1 MQNVVACIYP
11 LGCAIILI
19 ILVNFFAIISPRLYE
34 PSIVELVR
42 TDDFGSN
49 ESVAERMN
57 RKRKILKRGCSMI
70 ATLFEM
76 SQNGTS
82 YEDLLTWHAR
92 IHDQDYQLSPSDEK
106 CYPPLQYPTTILYHV
121 PGEGSTSLFCLP
133 PKCGTTS
140 YQRALSQ
147 QVISLIASS
156 NNKTM
161 LRYVKEIKHDLK
173 NAPYSQMAA
182 HGDLEKIGKEKISSD
197 FFRAPDVYTIMNI
210 FKDASF
216 QNPTSF
222 LKFKNQYGTETV
234 PIYPNHDYLKKRV
247 INTRNPFN
255 RLNAGWR
262 DKYRE
267 FLYNTTTKIKFRKD
281 LAILRPFFDRAELPG
296 SEPPPGYIH
305 SFHSFLRYVNQEQG
319 ESHLNIHWKSISSLC
334 QPCRMVYNYIMDID
348 TAQEDSQY
356 VFDELELNAR
366 LPAVHNHVER
376 GMTLEDYYKDI
387 PKSLIK
393 KIYAKYYLDF
403 VLYGFSTESVEA
415 IVNIGT
421 EEPSNYSYKSYK
433 GFNSSEFNQHR
444 NVIYRSG
451 LLNSIKEL
459 AIRTVIFRLRF
470 ALLCK

>member
-1 MQNVVACIYP
+1 MQNVLSCIYP
-11 LGCAIILI
+11 FGSAIILI
-19 ILVNFFAIISPRLYE
+19 ILVNFFAIITPQLSE
-34 PSIVELVR
+34 PSIVELVQP
-42 TDDFGSN
+42 DAFGSKN

-57 RKRKILKRGCSMI
+57 RKRKILERGCSMI

-92 IHDQDYQLSPSDEK
+92 IHDLDYQLSPSDEK

-121 PGEGSTSLFCLP
+121 PSGGSMSLFCLP

-147 QVISLIASS
+147 HVISLIANS

-161 LRYVKEIKHDLK
+161 LTYVDQIKRHLKE
-173 NAPYSQMAA
+173 APYSQMAA
-182 HGDLEKIGKEKISSD
+182 HGDLEKIGKEKLSSD
-197 FFRAPDVYTIMNI
+197 FFHAPDVYTIMNI

-222 LKFKNQYGTETV
+222 VNGTGTTV
-234 PIYPNHDYLKKRV
+234 PIYPNHYYLKKRV

-255 RLNAGWR
+255 RLNAAWR

-267 FLYNTTTKIKFRKD
+267 YLYNNTTKIKFEEA
-281 LAILRPFFDRAELPG
+281 LAILRPFMDRAELPG

-387 PKSLIK
+387 PKSLTK

-421 EEPSNYSYKSYK
+421 EEPSNYSYTSYK

-444 NVIYRSG
+444 NVI
-451 LLNSIKEL
+451 
-459 AIRTVIFRLRF
+459 
-470 ALLCK
+470 

>member
-1 MQNVVACIYP
+1 MQNVLSCIYP
-11 LGCAIILI
+11 FGSAIILI
-19 ILVNFFAIISPRLYE
+19 ILVNFFAIITPQLSE
-34 PSIVELVR
+34 PSIVELVQP
-42 TDDFGSN
+42 DAFGSKN

-57 RKRKILKRGCSMI
+57 RKRKILERGCSMI

-92 IHDQDYQLSPSDEK
+92 IHDLDYQLTPSDEK

-121 PGEGSTSLFCLP
+121 PSGGSMSLFCLP

-147 QVISLIASS
+147 HVISLIANS

-161 LRYVKEIKHDLK
+161 LTCVDEIKRDLK

-182 HGDLEKIGKEKISSD
+182 HGDLEKIGKDKLSSD

-222 LKFKNQYGTETV
+222 VNGTGTTV

-255 RLNAGWR
+255 RLNAAWR

-267 FLYNTTTKIKFRKD
+267 YLYNNTTKIKFEEA
-281 LAILRPFFDRAELPG
+281 LAILRPFMDRAELPG

-387 PKSLIK
+387 PKSLTK

-421 EEPSNYSYKSYK
+421 EEQSNYSYKSYK

-444 NVIYRSG
+444 NVI
-451 LLNSIKEL
+451 
-459 AIRTVIFRLRF
+459 
-470 ALLCK
+470 